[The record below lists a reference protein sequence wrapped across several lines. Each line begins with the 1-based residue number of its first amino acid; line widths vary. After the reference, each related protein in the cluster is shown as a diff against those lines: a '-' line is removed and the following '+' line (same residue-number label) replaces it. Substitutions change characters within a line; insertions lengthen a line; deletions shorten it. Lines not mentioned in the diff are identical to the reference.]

1 MRLGRAAAY
10 AIFAVVYIAKSG
22 KQGPVQ
28 GKDIAGSC
36 DMPPGR
42 LLKILQQL
50 VRARILASERGPAG
64 GFQLRRPA
72 TEITVLDIVETVEG
86 PIDGDLIVGN
96 GVSNMESARAK
107 VSGVCGQVADFARER
122 LGAMT
127 IVDLAS

>member
-10 AIFAVVYIAKSG
+10 AIFAVVYIARSG
-22 KQGPVQ
+22 KKGPVQ

-64 GFQLRRPA
+64 GFQLRRPPS
-72 TEITVLDIVETVEG
+72 EISVLDIVETVEG
-86 PIDGDLIVGN
+86 PIDGDLLAGN
-96 GVSNMESARAK
+96 GVANMERARTK
-107 VSGVCGQVADFARER
+107 VGAVCSQVAHFARES
-122 LGAMT
+122 LGALT
-127 IVDLAS
+127 VTDLAS